1 MSENE
6 AADILHEANERQE
19 EVAEAAEEKKL
30 VSEKT
35 KLATFAG
42 IMAVLSILSGF
53 PHEHM
58 NEEGIA
64 TDIAGSSTWSYYDY
78 LSNEIHMDNFELV
91 QFQLMA
97 DKASGSDLTLL
108 QGTMHS
114 IAADNAKH
122 TTVMKQLNAEATAED
137 SESAHDF
144 KVSDV
149 FSVPTLLFSIAIVLA
164 SICMIWQDRWILL
177 ASRTAAGGGIIGL
190 LYGAFV
196 LLS

>member
-19 EVAEAAEEKKL
+19 EVAEAAEEKKN

-64 TDIAGSSTWSYYDY
+64 TDIASSSTWSYYDS
-78 LSNEIHMDNFELV
+78 LSNEVHLDSFALI
-91 QFQLMA
+91 QAQIMA
-97 DKASGSDLTLL
+97 DKATGTDLSLL
-108 QGTMHS
+108 QTTMQS
-114 IAADNAKH
+114 LTADNAKH
-122 TTVMKQLNAEATAED
+122 TKAMKQLKEEATAD
-137 SESAHDF
+137 DIESAHDF

-164 SICMIWQDRWILL
+164 SICMIWQGRWILL
-177 ASRTAAGGGIIGL
+177 ASRTAAGCGVVGL

-196 LLS
+196 LLT